1 MSKVRN
7 LASRRPGGS
16 RELAGRTERPVT
28 VRVDDDRLGLMTGLA
43 IVDETTVA
51 EQIRL
56 ASEMYVAAR
65 LDDPKLEQQ
74 AEQAVAR
81 FQTNFTTLMAAHRQ
95 RRGEDLETRAAEDV
109 KDVIVGPSRP
119 ERDSDTEKSVT
130 FRLDTNTV
138 DYFTGLAL
146 LDDWTLADE
155 LRAAIDAYVLER
167 RQDPELVEQ
176 ITEAGAEQAEL
187 LARLQPAG

>member
-16 RELAGRTERPVT
+16 RDLSGRTERPVT

-56 ASEMYVAAR
+56 ASELYIAVR
-65 LDDPKLEQQ
+65 LEDPMLETQ
-74 AEQAVAR
+74 ADRAVAR
-81 FQTNFTTLMAAHRQ
+81 FQSNFTTLRTAHRQ
-95 RRGEDLETRAAEDV
+95 RLGIDDVETQEHDQATIEAPAKPDRNA
-109 KDVIVGPSRP
+109 
-119 ERDSDTEKSVT
+119 DTEKPVT
-130 FRLDTNTV
+130 FRLDTSTV

-155 LRAAIDAYVLER
+155 LRAAIDAYVIER
-167 RQDPELVEQ
+167 RKDPELVQQ
-176 ITEAGAEQAEL
+176 ITDAGAEQAEL